1 MILKRGLIGSVGM
14 ALMITAL
21 AQAAGDEK
29 GGSRVSIK
37 ASRAIR
43 LMRARM
49 ESARPCTGCL
59 AAKPVPFP
67 TTTIRLR

>member
-1 MILKRGLIGSVGM
+1 M
-14 ALMITAL
+14 ALMIMAS
-21 AQAAGDEK
+21 AQGRAMKK
-29 GGSRVSIK
+29 GVSRFSIN

-49 ESARPCTGCL
+49 GSARPCTGCL
-59 AAKPVPFP
+59 AARPVPFP

>member
-1 MILKRGLIGSVGM
+1 M

-29 GGSRVSIK
+29 GVSRFSIN

-43 LMRARM
+43 SMRARM
-49 ESARPCTGCL
+49 GSARPCTGCL

-67 TTTIRLR
+67 ATTIRLR